1 MITSNNISIFGIHS
15 DAERY
20 TWAAYC
26 LFVLLSSL
34 IGDTLILYA
43 SFQNV
48 FKLNKF
54 IVTVIQHIAVCDL
67 VFAVTAVFPTASSL
81 IANSWVLG
89 DAVCYGKIYVSFY
102 FYTVG
107 MAFIAVLTT
116 TKLLL
121 LKSPVR
127 CAQWTKQLGH
137 RVCSIFYM
145 IPLTIPVV
153 ILIVDKSDIE
163 FDYTTYNCQH
173 KYKADVWR
181 KIRPVF
187 AVITLFLPNIV
198 ILATTIATL
207 KYLATAWKSAR
218 RARASVPLQGTLT
231 VALTATVYCIT
242 TLPMFVFYIMIKEN
256 PPSTSLSQIQFSRLA
271 NFMSTI
277 NIMSNFYIYSLTI
290 RSFRNFLSLRISSI
304 LSAFLRTIT
313 TSGTTSYK

>member
-48 FKLNKF
+48 FKLNTF

-67 VFAVTAVFPTASSL
+67 VYAVTAVFPTASSL
-81 IANSWVLG
+81 LANSWVLG
-89 DAVCYGKIYVSFY
+89 DALCYGRVYISYY

-121 LKSPVR
+121 LKYPVW
-127 CAQWTKQLGH
+127 CGQWTKRLGH

-145 IPLTIPVV
+145 IPLIIPAAV
-153 ILIVDKSDIE
+153 LIVDKSNIE
-163 FDYTTYNCQH
+163 FDYTTYSCIH

-181 KIRPVF
+181 EMAPII
-187 AVITLFLPNIV
+187 AVITIFLPNIV
-198 ILATTIATL
+198 ILATTIPTL

-218 RARASVPLQGTLT
+218 RVRGTFPLQGTLT
-231 VALTATVYCIT
+231 VALTATIYCIT
-242 TLPMFVFYIMIKEN
+242 TLPMFVFYIIKEN

-271 NFMSTI
+271 NFMTMI

-290 RSFRNFLSLRISSI
+290 RSFRNFLSVRISSI

-313 TSGTTSYK
+313 TSGITSYRN

>member
-54 IVTVIQHIAVCDL
+54 IVTVIQHIAVCDIL
-67 VFAVTAVFPTASSL
+67 FAVTAVFPTASSL

-89 DAVCYGKIYVSFY
+89 DALCYARVYVSHY
-102 FYTVG
+102 IYTVG
-107 MAFIAVLTT
+107 MTFIAVLTT

-121 LKSPVR
+121 LKYPVR
-127 CAQWTKQLGH
+127 CAQWTKRLGH

-145 IPLTIPVV
+145 IPLIIPAAV
-153 ILIVDKSDIE
+153 LIVGKSDIE
-163 FDYTTYNCQH
+163 FDYTTYSCRH
-173 KYKADVWR
+173 EYKADVWR
-181 KIRPVF
+181 KITPIIV
-187 AVITLFLPNIV
+187 VITLFLPNIV

-207 KYLATAWKSAR
+207 KYLATAWESAR
-218 RARASVPLQGTLT
+218 RVRGSFPLQGTLT

-242 TLPMFVFYIMIKEN
+242 TLPMFVFYIIREN
-256 PPSTSLSQIQFSRLA
+256 PPSTSLSQIQFSRIA
-271 NFMSTI
+271 NFMSMI
-277 NIMSNFYIYSLTI
+277 NIMSNFYIYSLTM
-290 RSFRNFLSLRISSI
+290 RSFRKFLSSRISSI

-313 TSGTTSYK
+313 TSGTNSYK